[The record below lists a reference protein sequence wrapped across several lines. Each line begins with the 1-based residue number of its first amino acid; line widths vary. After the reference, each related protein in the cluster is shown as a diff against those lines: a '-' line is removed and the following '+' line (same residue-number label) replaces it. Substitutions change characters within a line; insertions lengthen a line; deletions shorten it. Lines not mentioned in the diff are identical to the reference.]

1 MLREF
6 IQFSNGK
13 PLESQ
18 IDTNGE
24 VNLITLDSVDISG
37 KLKHIH
43 KRVKKANGSLF
54 PGDIVTVLS
63 TVVADLNQGNL
74 LGMSAIIPSD
84 GTQYVLN
91 QRMGRIRVV
100 NGSLRSDFLR
110 LCLNAS
116 SKHFAE
122 RAQGTS
128 QKNIYARDF
137 FSLPIQIPPLEEQK
151 AIAEV
156 LSDVDELI
164 AQTERLIA
172 KKEAIKMG
180 VMQELLR
187 PKEGWEWTTLGN
199 LVGTITTGK
208 LNANAMKENGEFRFY
223 TCSKEFYWI
232 DSFAFDGEAILVS
245 GNGANVG
252 YVHHYSGKFNAYQR
266 TYVLMDFKIYPV
278 FLKHYLLRFFSERVK
293 TEVSAGNTPYIKMGT
308 IADMI
313 IWFPSELTIQSAIA
327 EAISDVDEELG
338 ALREL
343 NFKYERLKMG
353 IMNQLLTGKTRLV

>member
-1 MLREF
+1 MLREY

-18 IDTNGE
+18 IDTNGD

-43 KRVKKANGSLF
+43 KKLKKSNGSLS

-84 GTQYVLN
+84 GNQYVLN

-116 SKHFAE
+116 RKHFAE

-128 QKNIYARDF
+128 QKHIYARDF
-137 FSLPIQIPPLEEQK
+137 FSLPIYIPPLEEQK

-172 KKEAIKMG
+172 KKEAIKLG
-180 VMQELLR
+180 VMQELMR
-187 PKEGWEWTTLGN
+187 PKDGWIKTKLSKLLSFEQPTKYLVSNSVYSNNYETPVLTAGKTFILGYTDETDNQFNELPVIIFDDFTTSSR
-199 LVGTITTGK
+199 LVDFPFKVKSSAIK
-208 LNANAMKENGEFRFY
+208 FLKPLNAEVNLQFVY
-223 TCSKEFYWI
+223 C
-232 DSFAFDGEAILVS
+232 ILS
-245 GNGANVG
+245 
-252 YVHHYSGKFNAYQR
+252 
-266 TYVLMDFKIYPV
+266 
-278 FLKHYLLRFFSERVK
+278 LLRFEVKDHKRHWISEYRNLSVYVPRIDEQNRIA
-293 TEVSAGNTPYIKMGT
+293 TIVEDLEMEIK
-308 IADMI
+308 IHRSKLDKI
-313 IWFPSELTIQSAIA
+313 ITLKDG
-327 EAISDVDEELG
+327 ISS
-338 ALREL
+338 
-343 NFKYERLKMG
+343 
-353 IMNQLLTGKTRLV
+353 QLLSGKTRLV